1 MLIVFI
7 KDLHQRSTHIASQ
20 NPILESTMI
29 IPPPPPPPPM
39 TINEVMTE
47 APDDPDDV
55 PIVHAYQIPQQ
66 SNVGSESVFLRPG
79 GSASHLRAR
88 SVKSSRRSNQPQSVS
103 CPFYVMYLANLA
115 NQQRSTTEPQNV
127 IASPPMPPD
136 NTPVTVPSHP
146 RKVPVNSRT
155 STAYTGAR
163 LSSKRPMTSPLS
175 MNTYSTLDD
184 DERLTLTT
192 MSIRTKQ
199 TSSKMFGSEKESSSM
214 LGGILRTSSLTHT

>member
-1 MLIVFI
+1 
-7 KDLHQRSTHIASQ
+7 
-20 NPILESTMI
+20 
-29 IPPPPPPPPM
+29 M
-39 TINEVMTE
+39 TINEIVTE
-47 APDDPDDV
+47 APDDTDDV

-79 GSASHLRAR
+79 GSASHSSGSHLRAR

-115 NQQRSTTEPQNV
+115 NQQRSTTEPQHV
-127 IASPPMPPD
+127 VVSPPMPPE
-136 NTPVTVPSHP
+136 NTPITVQSHP

-199 TSSKMFGSEKESSSM
+199 TSSKIFGSEKESSSM
-214 LGGILRTSSLTHT
+214 LGDILRTSSLTHT